1 MLYFLIALIIIY
13 ITCLLHK
20 ILKNWW
26 RNRTRDRIL
35 ENLEDITEYEKQKR
49 NREE

>member
-1 MLYFLIALIIIY
+1 MFYFIIALIIIY

-20 ILKNWW
+20 ILKTWW

-35 ENLEDITEYEKQKR
+35 ENLDDITEYEKQKR

>member
-1 MLYFLIALIIIY
+1 MLYFIIALIIIY
-13 ITCLLHK
+13 FTCLLHK
-20 ILKNWW
+20 FFKTLW

>member
-1 MLYFLIALIIIY
+1 MIYFVLGFLLIY
-13 ITCLLHK
+13 ITLIIHK
-20 ILKNWW
+20 ILKNFW
-26 RNRTRDRIL
+26 RRRTTDRIL

>member
-1 MLYFLIALIIIY
+1 MIYFIIALVIIY
-13 ITCLLHK
+13 LTCLLHK
-20 ILKNWW
+20 VFKIWW